1 MDPKKKHI
9 LKYKLKL
16 MVNQHRIGTK
26 PYILNTL
33 GNICEGFLSELEDI
47 PKNEEITIL
56 IIPNS
61 KEDEKVKIFSPSKT
75 VPIKVY
81 VQDLILK
88 TLLGFISTLK
98 DIPEDLEDSEIE
110 IIFDSK

>member
-16 MVNQHRIGTK
+16 IVNQHRIGTK

-33 GNICEGFLSELEDI
+33 GNICQGFLSELEDV
-47 PKNEEITIL
+47 PKNEKISFL
-56 IIPNS
+56 IAPKS
-61 KEDEKVKIFSPSKT
+61 KEDERVRIFTPSKT
-75 VPIKVY
+75 VTIKAY
-81 VQDLILK
+81 VQELILK
-88 TLLGFISTLK
+88 TLLGFISTLN

-110 IIFDSK
+110 IIIESK